1 MIVSGEAPFLINVA
15 DLSFFPIARPRSH
28 LRSLAPNVPTFDQ
41 QLHVLRLKSLGGSI
55 FFSSKLRMK
64 YLPGHHLSSPLDF
77 HFGHRFFTPRRR
89 IFLPVPQFIQYPKSD
104 SALRKSAS
112 ILTTNICSCFS
123 IIKFAILET
132 QFHLAEH
139 FLPNH
144 LSIGKVFELKGR
156 SC

>member
-64 YLPGHHLSSPLDF
+64 HLPGHHLYPLWTSLSAIDFLPPVAASFYLCLSSYNIGNLIVLSGNSPVYLLLTFVHVSPLSNLQ
-77 HFGHRFFTPRRR
+77 
-89 IFLPVPQFIQYPKSD
+89 FLRLSFI
-104 SALRKSAS
+104 
-112 ILTTNICSCFS
+112 
-123 IIKFAILET
+123 
-132 QFHLAEH
+132 
-139 FLPNH
+139 LPNIFSRTTSPSAKY
-144 LSIGKVFELKGR
+144 LN
-156 SC
+156 